1 MQLFTSKAAVAEKNM
16 VMAVSSSLHV
26 GMTFINPR
34 AEALELATT
43 PSRLVAATYYA
54 SGLGPMVSQSSAP
67 SGHTV
72 KILNTTTKPKIT
84 AKKYKR
90 NDMKTVFVSSVEKHI
105 LLREV

>member
-1 MQLFTSKAAVAEKNM
+1 ML
-16 VMAVSSSLHV
+16 MAVSSSLHV
-26 GMTFINPR
+26 GMTFINPGV
-34 AEALELATT
+34 EALDHATR
-43 PSRLVAATYYA
+43 PSRKVAAIYCA
-54 SGLGPMVSQSSAP
+54 SGPGRMVSQSSAP

-90 NDMKTVFVSSVEKHI
+90 NDMKTVFVSSVEKHV